1 MTSGHDDRRRPTRV
15 RVLVDLAAGSLP
27 MLAAALATSRLA
39 DVPTSHVW
47 ASVAVYAVLAAVLLR
62 SAPPTLPAP
71 GVGWAN
77 RVTLGR
83 AALATPVVA
92 LAFVPGFV
100 PLAGVWWVIAIAGLA
115 LALDGADGAVARR
128 TGTETTFGARFDMEV
143 DALLILALSILV
155 WTSTPLGVWVVAI
168 GAIRYLF
175 VAAAYPWPFLDAP
188 LPPSFRRKAVCV
200 VQSVAL
206 LICLAPT
213 LPDVSRLVTA
223 LSALLLLVYSFGVDI
238 GWLVRHRHGSVTRTT

>member
-1 MTSGHDDRRRPTRV
+1 
-15 RVLVDLAAGSLP
+15 

-39 DVPTSHVW
+39 GLPTSHVW
-47 ASVAVYAVLAAVLLR
+47 ASVSIYAVLAAVLLR
-62 SAPPTLPAP
+62 SAPSALPTP
-71 GVGWAN
+71 GMGWAN
-77 RVTLGR
+77 RVTLVR
-83 AALATPVVA
+83 AALTTPVVA

-100 PLAGVWWVIAIAGLA
+100 PFEGVWWVIGIAGLA

-128 TGTETTFGARFDMEV
+128 TGTKTGFGARFDMEV
-143 DALLILALSILV
+143 DALLILTLSILV
-155 WTSTPLGVWVVAI
+155 WTSTSLGVWVVAI
-168 GAIRYLF
+168 GAIRYVF

-206 LICLAPT
+206 LICLAPA

-223 LSALLLLVYSFGVDI
+223 LSALLLLVYSFGVDV
-238 GWLVRHRHGSVTRTT
+238 GWLVRHRQSAVSRTT